1 MDYNVNDFN
10 FVRIKKQDEIKVF
23 LYLVTVFYGSLFT
36 SEDGKSVVAVRTDG
50 AKYAWG
56 GEYGPKPENIE

>member
-1 MDYNVNDFN
+1 MEYNVNDFN
-10 FVRIKKQDEIKVF
+10 ILRIKKQDEIKVF

-50 AKYAWG
+50 TKYAWG

>member
-1 MDYNVNDFN
+1 M
-10 FVRIKKQDEIKVF
+10 RIKIQDENKVF
-23 LYLVTVFYGSLFT
+23 LCLVTVFYGSLFI

-50 AKYAWG
+50 TKFAWG